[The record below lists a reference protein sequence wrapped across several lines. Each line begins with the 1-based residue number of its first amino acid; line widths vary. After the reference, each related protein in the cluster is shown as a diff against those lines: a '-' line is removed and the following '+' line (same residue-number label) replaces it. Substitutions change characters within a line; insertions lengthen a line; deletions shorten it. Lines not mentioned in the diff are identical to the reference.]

1 MRRLCAGRR
10 EGIAGEAP
18 ANWHANRTS
27 LDYLPTMR
35 PILTLTVMLVMIDET
50 KSPAMFSN
58 RISGFY
64 MDDLDDLVEQQ
75 SIAPVHER
83 AAFAP
88 LPAFVN
94 AGGNLS
100 GVADIYR
107 LAYEQAQQQVARRRE
122 RERHLHEWN

>member
-1 MRRLCAGRR
+1 
-10 EGIAGEAP
+10 
-18 ANWHANRTS
+18 
-27 LDYLPTMR
+27 
-35 PILTLTVMLVMIDET
+35 MIGKN

-58 RISGFY
+58 RISGFS
-64 MDDLDDLVEQQ
+64 MDDLDDLVERQ

-88 LPAFVN
+88 LPAFV
-94 AGGNLS
+94 GNWS

-122 RERHLHEWN
+122 RERHVHEWN

>member
-1 MRRLCAGRR
+1 
-10 EGIAGEAP
+10 
-18 ANWHANRTS
+18 
-27 LDYLPTMR
+27 
-35 PILTLTVMLVMIDET
+35 MLVMIDET

-58 RISGFY
+58 RISGFS
-64 MDDLDDLVEQQ
+64 MDDLDDLVERE

-94 AGGNLS
+94 AGGIWS

-122 RERHLHEWN
+122 CERHLHEWN